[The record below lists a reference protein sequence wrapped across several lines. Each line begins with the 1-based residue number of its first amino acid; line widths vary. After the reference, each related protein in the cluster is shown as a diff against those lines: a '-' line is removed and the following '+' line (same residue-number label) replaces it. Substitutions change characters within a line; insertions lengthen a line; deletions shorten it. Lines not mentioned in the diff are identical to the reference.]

1 MSQNSFTNTIYL
13 SQADVKRNRELIKD
27 ISHVE
32 KIFLRK
38 CYGCVVISH
47 DDDSYTHAINLHIS
61 ECVLVIPG
69 RVLNLW
75 ACFELY
81 NCFVISGCVSI
92 LTSILWFLAVFWV
105 FYKCFISTRYFVAS
119 SSGVYFC
126 ALAGSFCMSKFV
138 AYIFLANWPG
148 IIEKCSLKRE
158 VVFSDNDL
166 ALLPTSYLLKHRSHI
181 WITMIILSMSS
192 RCLLVMSCLFDFF
205 FFCLQCRFHN
215 WN

>member
-13 SQADVKRNRELIKD
+13 LQADVKSNRELIKH

-32 KIFLRK
+32 NIFLRK

-47 DDDSYTHAINLHIS
+47 DDNSDTHVINLHIS
-61 ECVLVIPG
+61 ECVLMIPG
-69 RVLNLW
+69 RVLK
-75 ACFELY
+75 CFELY

-92 LTSILWFLAVFWV
+92 FISIWWFLAVFWV
-105 FYKCFISTRYFVAS
+105 FYKCFNSTRYFMAS
-119 SSGVYFC
+119 SIVLYFC

-166 ALLPTSYLLKHRSHI
+166 ALWRHTCLNTAATSESRWLYWGRAVGVCSLCRVFSFFLLS
-181 WITMIILSMSS
+181 TMQVSQLKLN
-192 RCLLVMSCLFDFF
+192 C
-205 FFCLQCRFHN
+205 
-215 WN
+215 

>member
-1 MSQNSFTNTIYL
+1 M
-13 SQADVKRNRELIKD
+13 
-27 ISHVE
+27 
-32 KIFLRK
+32 
-38 CYGCVVISH
+38 ISH
-47 DDDSYTHAINLHIS
+47 DDDSDTHAINLHIS

-69 RVLNLW
+69 SVLILCE
-75 ACFELY
+75 CFELY

-119 SSGVYFC
+119 SSVVYFC

-138 AYIFLANWPG
+138 TYIFLANWTG

-166 ALLPTSYLLKHRSHI
+166 ALLPTYVIHRSHI

-192 RCLLVMSCLFDFF
+192 RCLLVMSCLFVFF
-205 FFCLQCRFHN
+205 LLFTMQVSQLKLN
-215 WN
+215 S

>member
-1 MSQNSFTNTIYL
+1 MLRMCRDQPRWWQRHACHKFTY
-13 SQADVKRNRELIKD
+13 
-27 ISHVE
+27 
-32 KIFLRK
+32 FWM
-38 CYGCVVISH
+38 
-47 DDDSYTHAINLHIS
+47 
-61 ECVLVIPG
+61 IPG

-119 SSGVYFC
+119 SNVLYFC

-138 AYIFLANWPG
+138 AYIFLANWHG

-192 RCLLVMSCLFDFF
+192 RCLLVLSCLFVFF
-205 FFCLQCRFHN
+205 LLFTMQVSQLKLN
-215 WN
+215 S